1 MNAVIN
7 RTNKIYTSVLDGVNA
22 QDQKKLKKSRKWVNK
37 LELEIDELR
46 DHIFYLL
53 KNLEDTSIQQS
64 SFYII
69 IIGYLNDVT
78 QCLENIASKSYKHVK
93 NQHKKLTYNQIKDLQ
108 ELNQDF
114 DSLLR
119 EIALLFESKSFDN
132 LQLIKSKNEAIL
144 LSVQEKIQTQI
155 ERTRSDESSPKNTSL
170 YFNIL
175 LESKNL
181 LGPLMDL
188 VNEYDSNS
196 K

>member
-1 MNAVIN
+1 M
-7 RTNKIYTSVLDGVNA
+7 
-22 QDQKKLKKSRKWVNK
+22 
-37 LELEIDELR
+37 
-46 DHIFYLL
+46 
-53 KNLEDTSIQQS
+53 
-64 SFYII
+64 
-69 IIGYLNDVT
+69 
-78 QCLENIASKSYKHVK
+78 
-93 NQHKKLTYNQIKDLQ
+93 
-108 ELNQDF
+108 
-114 DSLLR
+114 
-119 EIALLFESKSFDN
+119 
-132 LQLIKSKNEAIL
+132 IKSKNEAIL